1 MTEAQEER
9 AKRLLAE
16 IPSGDQP
23 SPDLVR
29 RTEEAL
35 AAFNACRA
43 FEQKWGIS
51 VLEALRRGMD
61 DI

>member
-1 MTEAQEER
+1 MTETQEER

-43 FEQKWGIS
+43 FEQKWGLS
-51 VLEALRRGMD
+51 VLKALEKGID
-61 DI
+61 EI